1 MGANNVSKIY
11 SLNKVTYIN
20 LRWIGIF
27 GQFIAIN
34 IAKYLFDFDFYIIL
48 ANFVIF
54 LGIISNFFLIYFY
67 KKKITCKSCK
77 NIHNIEIVEGA
88 CGSLQE
94 LRGCAGFMG
103 SSWRPGFLD

>member
-1 MGANNVSKIY
+1 MGADNVSKIY

-34 IAKYLFDFDFYIIL
+34 TTKYLFDFDFNIIL

-54 LGIISNFFLIYFY
+54 LGIVSNFF
-67 KKKITCKSCK
+67 
-77 NIHNIEIVEGA
+77 
-88 CGSLQE
+88 
-94 LRGCAGFMG
+94 
-103 SSWRPGFLD
+103 

>member
-54 LGIISNFFLIYFY
+54 FETLSGKNWFKFY
-67 KKKITCKSCK
+67 T
-77 NIHNIEIVEGA
+77 V
-88 CGSLQE
+88 
-94 LRGCAGFMG
+94 
-103 SSWRPGFLD
+103 